1 MYRRGAS
8 ALTPACPPQGSRPTR
23 PHTLHTH
30 YPRCPT
36 PAAPTRAHRPS
47 SAVSPVP
54 FLSRLRTCTH
64 RPLSRRFSRAVPLA
78 PSHLRPPSLVPPFL
92 PHLRPHRAHGATPHD
107 RPDAPLSRRSP
118 APPARRA
125 SPTPH
130 RPRPHPPY
138 VRTRRTPR
146 ICTIHPHPPRAARTR
161 CAHIARAVPRHR
173 HDHIAHAPAAPLA
186 AHPATLARSPAAPS
200 VSTPKF
206 WNCRLSV
213 FCKVF

>member
-1 MYRRGAS
+1 MPIKSRHGGSVSTRRIGANS
-8 ALTPACPPQGSRPTR
+8 GVPPPQGSRPTR
-23 PHTLHTH
+23 PHTPHTH

-78 PSHLRPPSLVPPFL
+78 PTHLHPPPLVPPFL

-118 APPARRA
+118 APSALAALSETARLPAEVLKLQAFSFLQSISNSTVSFPNLSKKDVKGLLSRKQPRTGGGFRLLGIGKQFKLYA
-125 SPTPH
+125 SPC
-130 RPRPHPPY
+130 
-138 VRTRRTPR
+138 RT
-146 ICTIHPHPPRAARTR
+146 
-161 CAHIARAVPRHR
+161 
-173 HDHIAHAPAAPLA
+173 
-186 AHPATLARSPAAPS
+186 
-200 VSTPKF
+200 
-206 WNCRLSV
+206 
-213 FCKVF
+213 

>member
-1 MYRRGAS
+1 MPIKSRHGGSVSTRRIGANS
-8 ALTPACPPQGSRPTR
+8 SVPAARLAPAAHTSPTAHPPQGSRPTR
-23 PHTLHTH
+23 PHTPHTH

-78 PSHLRPPSLVPPFL
+78 PSHLHPPSLVPPFL
-92 PHLRPHRAHGATPHD
+92 PRLRPHRAHGATPHD

-130 RPRPHPPY
+130 RPRSPHCPKPLVSPPK
-138 VRTRRTPR
+138 
-146 ICTIHPHPPRAARTR
+146 
-161 CAHIARAVPRHR
+161 
-173 HDHIAHAPAAPLA
+173 
-186 AHPATLARSPAAPS
+186 S
-200 VSTPKF
+200 
-206 WNCRLSV
+206 
-213 FCKVF
+213 